1 MTKGK
6 NTKSTKFVTLT
17 VTAEWFGTRIE
28 TFPRKIAEHWE
39 RIWIAAGHKVT
50 RS

>member
-17 VTAEWFGTRIE
+17 VTAEGFGTRTE
-28 TFPRKIAEHWE
+28 TFPAKVADHWE
-39 RIWIAAGHKVT
+39 RIWIAAGHTVT
-50 RS
+50 RG